1 MPTATPRMNDSRQK
15 RMSDCPS
22 HGHRRRGEAVPV
34 IEALSTLVGGKGGDA
49 GLFSAA
55 LAGPFEE
62 ILNWHAADSAASPA
76 RVATPSGSL
85 NGSTAMSN
93 GGSSV
98 IVLCSTPRSWKTR
111 TAASRSARPGIDKLR

>member
-1 MPTATPRMNDSRQK
+1 MGTSVTADAPKLPPVTGEPPHAHGDTPRMNDSRQK

-34 IEALSTLVGGKGGDA
+34 IETLSTLVGGKGGDA

-93 GGSSV
+93 GGS
-98 IVLCSTPRSWKTR
+98 
-111 TAASRSARPGIDKLR
+111 